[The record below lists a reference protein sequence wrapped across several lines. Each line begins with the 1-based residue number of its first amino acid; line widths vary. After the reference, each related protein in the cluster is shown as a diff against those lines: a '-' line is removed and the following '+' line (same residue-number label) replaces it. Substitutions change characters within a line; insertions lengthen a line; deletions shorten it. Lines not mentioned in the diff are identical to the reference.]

1 MRILSLFS
9 GIGTTELAARELGFE
24 TAAFCEIDSFAQSIL
39 EKRFPGVPI
48 CTDIRSIRGDEF
60 GAVDVVCGGF
70 PCQDL
75 SVAGKKAGLEGERSG
90 LWFEML
96 RIVREIRPRY
106 VLAEN
111 VRGAVN
117 LALDT
122 VTAGL
127 EGAGYEVRTSLVP
140 ASLFGAPH
148 QRYRIFIFGIR
159 RDVADALADVPR
171 ERLERACEHG
181 TLSEQRP
188 QPDDGKA
195 AVGGASLWRTP
206 DASGGMRGSI
216 SEEKYQERKAR
227 GMLLTLNDQVSH
239 VERELW
245 PTVSVNGNYNRTG
258 ASAHSGDG
266 LATAV
271 KRQSVGQLNPDWVE
285 ILQGVPIGWTDPEC
299 DNPAPWPG
307 WPAPPNARQQ
317 YAYEPPRT
325 VTGMKGRSARLKAL
339 GNCNPPQMYMP
350 FLTAIKIME
359 EVANGYGA

>member
-1 MRILSLFS
+1 MKLLSLFS
-9 GIGTTELAARELGFE
+9 GVGTTELAARELGFK
-24 TAAFCEIDSFAQSIL
+24 TTAFCEIDPFAQSIL
-39 EKRFPGVPI
+39 CKRFPGMPI
-48 CTDIRSIRGDEF
+48 CTDIRSMRGDEF

-75 SVAGKKAGLEGERSG
+75 SVAGRKAGLEGARSG

-96 RIVREIRPRY
+96 RIVREVRPRY

-111 VRGAVN
+111 VRGAIN

-140 ASLFGAPH
+140 ASLLGAPH
-148 QRYRIFIFGIR
+148 QRYRIFILGVR

-171 ERLERACEHG
+171 ERLERTCKHG
-181 TLSEQRP
+181 ALSEQGT
-188 QPDDGKA
+188 QPDDRN
-195 AVGGASLWRTP
+195 AVGGGASLWRTP
-206 DASGGMRGSI
+206 DANAGRGAN
-216 SEEKYQERKAR
+216 SEQTYRKRKAA
-227 GMLLTLNDQVSH
+227 GMPLTPNTQVAH
-239 VERELW
+239 VDRSLW
-245 PTVSVNGNYNRTG
+245 PTVSVNGNYNHAG

-266 LATAV
+266 LATVV

-285 ILQGVPIGWTDPEC
+285 ILQGLPIGWTDPEC

-307 WPAPPNARQQ
+307 WPAPPDMGGQ

-325 VTGMKGRSARLKAL
+325 VTGMKGRAARLKAL
-339 GNCNPPQMYMP
+339 GNCNPPQMYGP
-350 FLTAIKIME
+350 FLKTIAAIDS
-359 EVANGYGA
+359 VVTD